1 MHQNTPSYNSNIHFE
16 PLWPVG
22 GALEGENL
30 QEGVGGGFSEA
41 RALVLFLNV
50 LNWSIKEVLG
60 GGLMIFRFHLF
71 IYNPYSNTY
80 SKY

>member
-1 MHQNTPSYNSNIHFE
+1 M
-16 PLWPVG
+16 G
-22 GALEGENL
+22 GALGGENL

-60 GGLMIFRFHLF
+60 GGLMIF
-71 IYNPYSNTY
+71 
-80 SKY
+80 

>member
-1 MHQNTPSYNSNIHFE
+1 M
-16 PLWPVG
+16 

-50 LNWSIKEVLG
+50 LYWSIKEVLG
-60 GGLMIFRFHLF
+60 GSVMIV
-71 IYNPYSNTY
+71 
-80 SKY
+80 

>member
-1 MHQNTPSYNSNIHFE
+1 MQKFPKIILKLYMHQNTSNYKSNIHLG
-16 PLWPVG
+16 PLGPLG

-30 QEGVGGGFSEA
+30 QEGVGGVFSEA

-60 GGLMIFRFHLF
+60 GGLMIF
-71 IYNPYSNTY
+71 
-80 SKY
+80 

>member
-1 MHQNTPSYNSNIHFE
+1 MHQNTPSYNSNIHFG
-16 PLWPVG
+16 PLGPVG

-30 QEGVGGGFSEA
+30 QEGVVGGFSEA

-60 GGLMIFRFHLF
+60 GGLMIF
-71 IYNPYSNTY
+71 
-80 SKY
+80 

>member
-1 MHQNTPSYNSNIHFE
+1 MHQNTPNYNYNIHFG
-16 PLWPVG
+16 PLGSVG

-50 LNWSIKEVLG
+50 LNWSIQEVLG
-60 GGLMIFRFHLF
+60 GGLMIF
-71 IYNPYSNTY
+71 
-80 SKY
+80 